1 MSDVGG
7 KVESETGSPGRGAPF
22 RTLLERLAIDD
33 NVATAYERLRTRLVS
48 FFRLTF
54 PVEAEALADEAIDR
68 LARRLQDGTPV
79 EHLAGYALGIAR
91 LLVLETGARQRKED
105 QAARGAM
112 LEAELNEQD
121 SDADAAVPALQACLE
136 SAGPES
142 AGFILDYYAAEGG
155 ASRIERRR
163 QLAER
168 AGLTLNALRNRAL
181 RMRIALEKCVMARL
195 HAAESPNSV
204 GDIALKTITR
214 EMVRQRPRDE
224 AYD

>member
-7 KVESETGSPGRGAPF
+7 KVESETGSPGREAPF

-33 NVATAYERLRTRLVS
+33 DVATAYERLRTRLVT

-79 EHLAGYALGIAR
+79 DHLTGYALGIAR

-121 SDADAAVPALQACLE
+121 SDADAAV
-136 SAGPES
+136 
-142 AGFILDYYAAEGG
+142 
-155 ASRIERRR
+155 
-163 QLAER
+163 
-168 AGLTLNALRNRAL
+168 
-181 RMRIALEKCVMARL
+181 
-195 HAAESPNSV
+195 
-204 GDIALKTITR
+204 
-214 EMVRQRPRDE
+214 
-224 AYD
+224 

>member
-7 KVESETGSPGRGAPF
+7 KVESDAGSPGRAAPL
-22 RTLLERLAIDD
+22 RSLLDRLALDD
-33 NVATAYERLRTRLVS
+33 EVAAAYERLRTRLVT

-79 EHLAGYALGIAR
+79 DHLAGYALGIAR
-91 LLVLETGARQRKED
+91 LLVLETGTRQRKED
-105 QAARGAM
+105 LAARGAM
-112 LEAELNEQD
+112 LEAELNVPESEPD
-121 SDADAAVPALQACLE
+121 PALPALQACLE

-142 AGFILDYYAAEGG
+142 ARFILEYYAGEGG

-168 AGLTLNALRNRAL
+168 AGMTLNALRNRAL
-181 RMRIALEKCVMARL
+181 RLRTALEKCVTARL
-195 HAAESPNSV
+195 QAAESPHAV
-204 GDIALKTITR
+204 GDIARKIITR
-214 EMVRQRPRDE
+214 DMMKQRPRDE